1 MMDEFWDYD
10 DFSLAGCARPARK
23 ALQFI
28 ASHGGATSRWQSVII
43 SMDMFTVCHEV
54 LDFLRSSLLPELQ
67 HLELNLHGP
76 DDSDQNDEDAFEDA
90 LLLDSLPLFD
100 RPPSKLRTINAKRLP
115 NRFLFGHPNQL
126 HLPSLTRLE
135 LDFAAD
141 PPAPSELSALLRVT
155 IQLAVL
161 RFCLDGSDLGD
172 PFELEPQHPKVH
184 LRHLREFGLSWVR
197 EANWPLSVVMML
209 DAPHVEILE
218 IDLSQCRRGSDKL
231 LEYLTHGG
239 NELAPQSPFPS
250 VTCLNLEA
258 GPRTGL
264 LQSFLGAQPRINYLE
279 IPPCLLEVLSVEPWL
294 VPGLKHLRVVRYDAN
309 DSDIRKLVVARA
321 RARLPLEIIDT
332 PVPIYNWTQSVKQ
345 KHLGV
350 EREFRF
356 YDLAV
361 VT

>member
-1 MMDEFWDYD
+1 
-10 DFSLAGCARPARK
+10 
-23 ALQFI
+23 
-28 ASHGGATSRWQSVII
+28 
-43 SMDMFTVCHEV
+43 
-54 LDFLRSSLLPELQ
+54 
-67 HLELNLHGP
+67 
-76 DDSDQNDEDAFEDA
+76 
-90 LLLDSLPLFD
+90 
-100 RPPSKLRTINAKRLP
+100 
-115 NRFLFGHPNQL
+115 
-126 HLPSLTRLE
+126 
-135 LDFAAD
+135 
-141 PPAPSELSALLRVT
+141 
-155 IQLAVL
+155 
-161 RFCLDGSDLGD
+161 
-172 PFELEPQHPKVH
+172 
-184 LRHLREFGLSWVR
+184 
-197 EANWPLSVVMML
+197 MML

-239 NELAPQSPFPS
+239 NELAPQPPFPS